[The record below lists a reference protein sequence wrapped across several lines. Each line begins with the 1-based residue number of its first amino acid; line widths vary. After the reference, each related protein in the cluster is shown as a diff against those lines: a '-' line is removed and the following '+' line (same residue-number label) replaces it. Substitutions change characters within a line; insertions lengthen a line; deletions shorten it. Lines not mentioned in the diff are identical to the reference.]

1 MGAYRVIK
9 IVKMA
14 SLIRIRN
21 CYEKFRYLNVLK
33 LNYGNVGKQ
42 SSCLIH
48 TTAPKSVVEINM
60 PSLSPTMADGTIV
73 GWQKKEGDTINPGD
87 VLCEIQTDKAVMAF
101 ETEEEGTLAK
111 IYFGDDSKD
120 IKVGTLIALIAE
132 PGEDWKTVS
141 TMNPS
146 SSNNEPEVVSKTVA
160 ANSTAVTQTQSERQV
175 TQRPTL
181 LGPAVRG
188 LLERYGLSASEIP
201 ASGPHGLLLKG
212 DVLSHIKENDLKPV
226 SLALPLP
233 PSPVPIIDKP
243 SKNDMKPKAAVN
255 KVQNFDNEQ
264 EYQDIEL
271 TSMRRTI
278 AKRLTQSKTGIA
290 HAYST
295 VDCKMDSLMKYRKA
309 FKADGIKLSVNDFI
323 IKAVGKALNS
333 CPNVNVIWKGEELVQ
348 ASSIDVSVA
357 VATDSGLITP
367 IVTDVTRR
375 GLQEISMTVRDLA
388 DRARQGKLKLHEFQ
402 GGCFTI
408 SNLGMYGIGEFSAII
423 NPPQCGI
430 LAIGGGRLAVGND
443 GKPMT
448 VMSATLSYDE
458 EAVSSVDAAKFMS
471 TLQSLLESPQSLLL

>member
-1 MGAYRVIK
+1 
-9 IVKMA
+9 
-14 SLIRIRN
+14 
-21 CYEKFRYLNVLK
+21 
-33 LNYGNVGKQ
+33 
-42 SSCLIH
+42 
-48 TTAPKSVVEINM
+48 M
-60 PSLSPTMADGTIV
+60 PSLSPTMADGTII
-73 GWQKKEGDTINPGD
+73 GWQKKVGESINPGD
-87 VLCEIQTDKAVMAF
+87 VLCEIQTDKAVMSF

-120 IKVGTLIALIAE
+120 VKVGTLIALIAE

-141 TMNPS
+141 SMEPS
-146 SSNNEPEVVSKTVA
+146 STNQEPEVVSKPVTA
-160 ANSTAVTQTQSERQV
+160 DSTPTTEVHSDRQF
-175 TQRPTL
+175 TSRPTL
-181 LGPAVRG
+181 MGPAVRG
-188 LLERYGLSASEIP
+188 LLERYGLSSDKIP

-212 DVLSHIKENDLKPV
+212 DVLSHVKQNNLQPV
-226 SLALPLP
+226 SLVLP
-233 PSPVPIIDKP
+233 PPPSSSPAAGKTPGADTI
-243 SKNDMKPKAAVN
+243 PKVAVK
-255 KVQNFDNEQ
+255 KVQNFDSEQ

-309 FKADGIKLSVNDFI
+309 FKEDGIKLSVNDFI
-323 IKAVGKALNS
+323 IKAVGKALGS
-333 CPNVNVIWKGEELVQ
+333 CPSVSVIWNGDELMQ
-348 ASSIDVSVA
+348 PSSIDVSVA
-357 VATDSGLITP
+357 VATSSGLITP

-375 GLQEISMTVRDLA
+375 GLQDISGTVRDLA

-430 LAIGGGRLAVGND
+430 LAIGGSRLAVGND

-471 TLQSLLESPQSLLL
+471 ALQSLLESPQSLLL